1 MGEVRQFDITPEYWP
16 QRVSRWNL
24 AGWFAGMFCLLLF
37 TALIPTGANPHYPAQ
52 SVYHFFIFPALGAA
66 WMTFFVNWW
75 RKKLEKARII
85 LTVAENYVETQSRI
99 GHSAYRRVVTPKDVR
114 GLEEGWQGAGQY
126 KRRGLKVRK
135 YGKLASLLRGYVFVP
150 SELPEYEAIKV
161 RLLGWAGTS
170 EHAPGR

>member
-1 MGEVRQFDITPEYWP
+1 
-16 QRVSRWNL
+16 
-24 AGWFAGMFCLLLF
+24 
-37 TALIPTGANPHYPAQ
+37 
-52 SVYHFFIFPALGAA
+52 
-66 WMTFFVNWW
+66 TFFVNWW